1 MSLRQYQI
9 DLIEAIRAELPHHRR
24 VLAVLPTGAGKT
36 HTFCTIA
43 QRTSDKNNNVLIL
56 VHRSE
61 LLEQTSRRLTVMG
74 VEHGIIAPKH
84 PVTHAQ
90 VQVASIYAAARRLR
104 QFPWS
109 PNLIIVDEAHH
120 CTARSWQQVMAGY
133 ENAFIIGWTATPAR
147 LDGKGLSTAFD
158 ALIEGPG
165 IRRLIDAQYL
175 SEYRLFAPPSQID
188 RSALKRRGGD
198 FRTEEIEPVV
208 TRPDVLFAA
217 VANYQRC
224 AEGRKAIAFCSSIR
238 HAEQV
243 RESFLKAGIPAA
255 SIDGTL
261 TSNLRDDR
269 IAKFKAGDIQ
279 VLVSVD
285 LISEG
290 FDVPGCDCV
299 ILLRP
304 TASLAVYLQQV
315 GRALRPSERPA
326 VILDCCGNSIEHGLP
341 CQPRTWSLDGKI
353 KSREMDQQ
361 AVPIRVCEQCFA
373 VYRPAPACPHCGH
386 ANVSKKELPREQE
399 AALEEVDLR
408 KAAAAEREEKKQKRR
423 EVGQAR
429 TLEELL
435 KIATDRGYA
444 PGWAYAVMK
453 SRKR

>member
-1 MSLRQYQI
+1 MSLRQYQL
-9 DLIEAIRAELPHHRR
+9 DLIDAIRAELPHHRR

-43 QRTSDKNNNVLIL
+43 QRSAVKNNNVLIL
-56 VHRSE
+56 VHRAE
-61 LLEQTSRRLTVMG
+61 LLEQTSKRLAAMG

-90 VQVASIYAAARRLR
+90 VQVASIYAVARRLK

-120 CTARSWQQVMAGY
+120 CIARSWQQVMDGY
-133 ENAFIIGWTATPAR
+133 EHAFIIGWTATPAR
-147 LDGKGLSTAFD
+147 LDGRGLTAAFD
-158 ALIEGPG
+158 QLIEGPA
-165 IRRLIDAQYL
+165 IRRLIECGYL
-175 SEYRLFAPPSQID
+175 SRYQLYAPPSKID
-188 RSALKRRGGD
+188 RSSLKKRGGD
-198 FRTEEIEPVV
+198 YRTEEIEPMV

-217 VANYQRC
+217 VANYQQYAAGKR
-224 AEGRKAIAFCSSIR
+224 AIAFCSSIR
-238 HAEQV
+238 HAEKV
-243 RESFLKAGIPAA
+243 RDSFLKAGIPAA

-261 TSNLRDDR
+261 TSDIRLDR
-269 IAKFKAGDIQ
+269 IDKFKSGEIQ
-279 VLVSVD
+279 ILVSVD
-285 LISEG
+285 LVSEG

-315 GRALRPSERPA
+315 GRALRPSDCEA
-326 VILDCCGNSIEHGLP
+326 VILDCCGNALEHGLP
-341 CQPRTWSLDGKI
+341 CQPREWSLQGKI
-353 KSREMDQQ
+353 KSRELGQQ
-361 AVPIRVCEQCFA
+361 AVPIRVCDKCYG
-373 VYRPAPACPHCGH
+373 VYKPAPACPYCGH
-386 ANVSKKELPREQE
+386 LNKPKKDVPTEQ
-399 AALEEVDLR
+399 AVLLEEVDMR
-408 KAAAAEREEKKQKRR
+408 QAAAAEREAKKQKRR

-435 KIATDRGYA
+435 KIAKDRGYA

>member
-9 DLIEAIRAELPHHRR
+9 DLIDAIRAELPHHRR

-43 QRTSDKNNNVLIL
+43 QRTCNKNNNVLIL

-61 LLEQTSRRLTVMG
+61 LLEQTSKRLTAMG

-90 VQVASIYAAARRLR
+90 VQVASIYAAARRLK

-120 CTARSWQQVMAGY
+120 CTARSWQQVMDGY
-133 ENAFIIGWTATPAR
+133 ENTYVVGWTATPAR
-147 LDGKGLSTAFD
+147 LDGKGLSSAFD
-158 ALIEGPG
+158 TLIEGPG
-165 IRRLIDAQYL
+165 IRRLIEARFL

-188 RSALKRRGGD
+188 RSALKKRGGD
-198 FRTEEIEPVV
+198 YRTEEIDPVV

-217 VANYQRC
+217 VANYRRY

-238 HAEQV
+238 HAEKV

-261 TSNLRDDR
+261 ASNLREDR
-269 IAKFKAGDIQ
+269 IAKFKAGEIQ

-315 GRALRPSERPA
+315 GRALRPSDQEA
-326 VILDCCGNSIEHGLP
+326 IVLDCCGNSLEHGLP
-341 CQPRTWSLDGKI
+341 CQQRVWTLDGKT
-353 KSREMDQQ
+353 KTREMGQQ
-361 AVPIRVCEQCFA
+361 AVPIRVCDQCFA
-373 VYRPAPACPHCGH
+373 VYKPAPACPHCGH
-386 ANVSKKELPREQE
+386 INAHKKDLPREQE

-453 SRKR
+453 SRKK